1 MKKFR
6 HVMIAVLMIAMM
18 LTMAL
23 PVYASEV
30 ESDIL
35 IAPASTELT
44 VAQVKAITPAA
55 KAASYSY
62 SKIKVTWDKIDG
74 LDGYI
79 VYRATSKNG
88 TYSKAFTTTKNSYI
102 NTGRTT
108 GKYYYYKVRGYK
120 KINGKIVYTKY
131 SPVTATYARPNKVKI
146 NEVYGNDCGILHV
159 TLDWTKADGATG
171 YEQQVNRKKNG
182 KWSGWKTYVYDED
195 RDKKTF
201 TTYFSLLALE
211 KKQNPSGYVTTL
223 VDGEVKTL
231 TIEEDIARGI
241 KKTQAWL
248 EICEDES
255 IYKFRVR
262 AYRTVNGKK
271 VYGAWSDEYTLKESL
286 NPDEILAALRQYT
299 IDYAKKNLPEF
310 QYLDDREKSTPE
322 NSAYY
327 VDGAFGGFS
336 MYAKQEDV
344 IEAYKDNISRYI
356 DSLKRG
362 GEKSGFLY
370 IRKSYPGDPEGISEN
385 TTDETYYA
393 IWMLY

>member
-1 MKKFR
+1 MRKLR
-6 HVMIAVLMIAMM
+6 HVMIAALMIAMM

-23 PVYASEV
+23 PGYAS
-30 ESDIL
+30 
-35 IAPASTELT
+35 ASTELT
-44 VAQVKAITPAA
+44 SSQVKAIIPAA

-182 KWSGWKTYVYDED
+182 KWSGWKNYVYDED

-262 AYRTVNGKK
+262 ACRTVNGKK
-271 VYGAWSDEYTLKESL
+271 EYGAWSDEYTLRETL
-286 NPDEILAALRQYT
+286 NKDEILAALRQYT

>member
-1 MKKFR
+1 
-6 HVMIAVLMIAMM
+6 
-18 LTMAL
+18 LT
-23 PVYASEV
+23 S
-30 ESDIL
+30 S
-35 IAPASTELT
+35 
-44 VAQVKAITPAA
+44 QVKAITPAA

-120 KINGKIVYTKY
+120 KINGKTVYTKY

-146 NEVYGNDCGILHV
+146 NEVYGTPEGLGRT
-159 TLDWTKADGATG
+159 TLDWDPVTGASH
-171 YEQQVNRKKNG
+171 YECQVNRKKNG
-182 KWSGWKTYVYDED
+182 VWTGWKNYVYGIYD
-195 RDKKTF
+195 RKETF
-201 TTYFSLLALE
+201 DTYYTLLADE

-231 TIEEDIARGI
+231 PVKEDIASRI
-241 KKTQAWL
+241 TKTQAW
-248 EICEDES
+248 IDIADDNS

-271 VYGAWSDEYTLKESL
+271 VYGAWSDEYTLKETL
-286 NPDEILAALRQYT
+286 NKDEILAALRQYT
-299 IDYAKKNLPEF
+299 IDYAKENLPEF
-310 QYLDDREKSTPE
+310 QYLDDRTSSTPE
-322 NSAYY
+322 NSSYY
-327 VDGAFGGFS
+327 VQGEFAGFS

-356 DSLKRG
+356 NRLKTSG

-370 IRKSYPGDPEGISEN
+370 IRKSHPGDSEGISEN
-385 TTDETYYA
+385 TSDLTYYA
-393 IWMLY
+393 MWMLY